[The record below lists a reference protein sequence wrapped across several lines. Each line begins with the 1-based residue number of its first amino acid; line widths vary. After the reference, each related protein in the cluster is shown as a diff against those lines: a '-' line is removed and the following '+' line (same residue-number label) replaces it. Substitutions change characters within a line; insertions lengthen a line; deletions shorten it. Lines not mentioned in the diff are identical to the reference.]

1 MSAADDILAQIPLAE
16 LAGQLGLDEAD
27 AEQAVRQAVPALLG
41 GMEANAQDPAGAASL
56 ERALAQHAGDPFEGL
71 NLDQIDTTDGGK
83 IVDHVFGDNSDQVV
97 NRLGGGMMGKLLPM
111 LAPLVMAWLAGK
123 LTGGAQT
130 APSGSGD
137 GGLDDLLGGVT
148 GGGGLDDLLG
158 GLTGG
163 GGDSGSGG
171 GLGDLLGG
179 LLGGASGGD
188 SSDIGDLLGGLLGGG
203 TKG

>member
-16 LAGQLGLDEAD
+16 LAGQLGMDEAE

-41 GMEANAQDPAGAASL
+41 GMQANAQDPGGAASL
-56 ERALAQHAGDPFEGL
+56 EKALAQHSGDPFEGL
-71 NLDQIDTTDGGK
+71 HLDQIDTTDGGK

-97 NRLGGGMMGKLLPM
+97 NRLGGGMMGKLLPL
-111 LAPLVMAWLAGK
+111 LAPLVMSWLAGK
-123 LTGGAQT
+123 FTGSAQA

-137 GGLDDLLGGVT
+137 GGLDDLLGGAA

-158 GLTGG
+158 GLTG

-179 LLGGASGGD
+179 SSGGD
-188 SSDIGDLLGGLLGGG
+188 GGADIGDLLGGLLGGG
-203 TKG
+203 SKG